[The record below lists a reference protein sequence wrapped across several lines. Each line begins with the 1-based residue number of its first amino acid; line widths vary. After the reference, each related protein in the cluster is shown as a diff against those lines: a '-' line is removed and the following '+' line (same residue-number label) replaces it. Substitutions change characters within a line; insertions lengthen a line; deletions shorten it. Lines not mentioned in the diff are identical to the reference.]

1 MEMTV
6 IVVSLKVDLKLK
18 SLELEWS
25 EKTFKENENNKS
37 NEDDLNETRKH
48 KYKKLC
54 KKTEYNFKLIASFL
68 C

>member
-48 KYKKLC
+48 K
-54 KKTEYNFKLIASFL
+54 
-68 C
+68 